1 MTPENGKPEG
11 AQKAPRHRSPN
22 YPGISLK
29 TAVEKITTWYKA
41 DGLVASPKDA
51 AMKHMGGDV
60 GRVIS
65 ALKSFGVINEADG
78 RIKLAQ
84 RGIDIVARPQEDPK
98 RKQALKDA
106 SLSPVIYNELVKQYA
121 GGLPSDTTLQS
132 ELIAG
137 RKFNPKFAN
146 SFIEDFKATL
156 EFAGITP
163 SAVVD
168 LTGEGEHVDVEVKIG
183 DYVQWESQGT
193 LRLPEP
199 RRVRAF
205 AEDPQWVYLDGSET
219 AVPKQE
225 LIVTDPAIPE
235 KPAPAETPV
244 VPSAVDL
251 LKRKSGDLPKQV
263 FVQVPKMRSYTWALS
278 GDFSA
283 KLELY
288 GEAQTD
294 EDLDALIEYVEIT
307 VKALKRSLKKA
318 LSEKIN

>member
-1 MTPENGKPEG
+1 
-11 AQKAPRHRSPN
+11 
-22 YPGISLK
+22 
-29 TAVEKITTWYKA
+29 
-41 DGLVASPKDA
+41 
-51 AMKHMGGDV
+51 
-60 GRVIS
+60 
-65 ALKSFGVINEADG
+65 
-78 RIKLAQ
+78 
-84 RGIDIVARPQEDPK
+84 
-98 RKQALKDA
+98 
-106 SLSPVIYNELVKQYA
+106 LVKQYA

-168 LTGEGEHVDVEVKIG
+168 LAGEGEHVDVEVKIG